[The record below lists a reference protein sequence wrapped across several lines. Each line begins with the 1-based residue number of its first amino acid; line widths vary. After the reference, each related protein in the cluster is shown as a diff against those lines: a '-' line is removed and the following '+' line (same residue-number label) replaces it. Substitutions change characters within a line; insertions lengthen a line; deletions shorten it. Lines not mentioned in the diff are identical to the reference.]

1 MTIQYKVKQELATFI
16 EQLHK
21 NFGADAVLKRAEII
35 RFSERLGLERRVW
48 ISFRSLG
55 TRQGHNRY
63 SLPRLVD
70 VSVLPAKAL
79 AKAKTHPMKAVT
91 VNAAVKKRSFGP
103 VNATGRNK
111 AKMIDGR
118 KVLSTKKV
126 LKLLAARND
135 VPEEMSKSDNDEE
148 QTYRNT
154 TSRRDDES
162 AVSDVLRDH
171 DGGRISISAS
181 E

>member
-1 MTIQYKVKQELATFI
+1 MNISVANKARFVIAATA
-16 EQLHK
+16 K
-21 NFGADAVLKRAEII
+21 FGEHAVVAAPRITEFANLIGEPKPMWLFVEAN
-35 RFSERLGLERRVW
+35 RVSRGMYR
-48 ISFRSLG
+48 I
-55 TRQGHNRY
+55 
-63 SLPRLVD
+63 PA
-70 VSVLPAKAL
+70 PAKAL

-91 VNAAVKKRSFGP
+91 VNAVIAAVKKRSFGP
-103 VNATGRNK
+103 VNATGRNT

-135 VPEEMSKSDNDEE
+135 VPEEMSKSDTDEE

>member
-79 AKAKTHPMKAVT
+79 AKAKT
-91 VNAAVKKRSFGP
+91 
-103 VNATGRNK
+103 GRNK

>member
-1 MTIQYKVKQELATFI
+1 
-16 EQLHK
+16 
-21 NFGADAVLKRAEII
+21 
-35 RFSERLGLERRVW
+35 
-48 ISFRSLG
+48 
-55 TRQGHNRY
+55 
-63 SLPRLVD
+63 
-70 VSVLPAKAL
+70 
-79 AKAKTHPMKAVT
+79 MKAVT
-91 VNAAVKKRSFGP
+91 VNAVIAAVKKRSFGP
-103 VNATGRNK
+103 VNATGRNT

-126 LKLLAARND
+126 LKLLASRND
-135 VPEEMSKSDNDEE
+135 VPEEMIKSDNDEE

-154 TSRRDDES
+154 TSRRDDDA